1 LALKALMEI
10 VVAAKFKSNR
20 DIRSGKRRS
29 ASAEFAFGDTEN
41 GTPLD
46 ASITVRRIG
55 RAERRISPELTRGD
69 SMQTTPVHTNRAT
82 RLILSVALSLIT
94 LFAVSEP
101 SFATG
106 NVVPA
111 DLAGNWQMTIIGETG
126 CGFGTTLYTFTLN
139 ASGVA
144 TNVSGVSHSACGT
157 GNFSGDSFTIQSLN
171 ANGSG
176 TANLTCGIGC
186 GWNLNVQVAP
196 DRSTFT
202 VIDVS
207 AANPGNFIQGVAI
220 HQ

>member
-1 LALKALMEI
+1 MAHRWMLQQLCGGSVEPN
-10 VVAAKFKSNR
+10 AAFH
-20 DIRSGKRRS
+20 
-29 ASAEFAFGDTEN
+29 T
-41 GTPLD
+41 
-46 ASITVRRIG
+46 
-55 RAERRISPELTRGD
+55 ELTRGD
-69 SMQTTPVHTNRAT
+69 PMQTTTLHTNRVT
-82 RLILSVALSLIT
+82 RLIFSVALSVIT
-94 LFAVSEP
+94 LFAVSKP
-101 SFATG
+101 SLATG

-111 DLAGNWQMTIIGETG
+111 DLSGNWQMTIIGETG

-157 GNFSGDSFTIQSLN
+157 GNFSGDSFTIHSLS

-176 TANLTCGIGC
+176 LANLTCGTGC

-207 AANPGNFIQGVAI
+207 ASNPGNFIQGVAI

>member
-1 LALKALMEI
+1 MKNAMNQKRKYARLLAY
-10 VVAAKFKSNR
+10 AA
-20 DIRSGKRRS
+20 
-29 ASAEFAFGDTEN
+29 
-41 GTPLD
+41 
-46 ASITVRRIG
+46 
-55 RAERRISPELTRGD
+55 
-69 SMQTTPVHTNRAT
+69 
-82 RLILSVALSLIT
+82 ALSLVT
-94 LFAVSEP
+94 ALAFSVP
-101 SFATG
+101 SSATG

-111 DLAGNWQMTIIGETG
+111 DLAGNWQMTVIGETG

-144 TNVSGVSHSACGT
+144 TNVSGVSHSGCGT

-176 TANLTCGIGC
+176 TAGLTCGAGC
-186 GWNLNVQVAP
+186 GWNLNIQVAP